1 MIYYLTYNEPFSGIF
16 NSQVVDVVKHLRTE
30 HQQEIRLIS
39 FVPIGFKMTYYKE
52 LCAKLRMAEPS
63 VIIIPTVPVQY
74 GWKFNWFLL
83 SLILLFRKKGSIISR
98 EIWATYLAIKC
109 RTFKMVHKVC
119 YDARGANYAQ
129 MKEYDIYSQ
138 NIKEEIFELEKFAV
152 FNSNFRL
159 AVSQALVDYWK
170 RVYNYSS
177 NQYVVIP
184 TTISSSLFDKK
195 KNTDEINRIKNEFN
209 LKAED
214 VILVFSG
221 SNFGWQSFDLII
233 KFFELQLQE
242 DPKVKIVFLSQTNKE
257 LDNFVAK
264 FPNRIYCKWLQI
276 DEVNCLLELCDYG
289 VLLRD
294 SNDTNN
300 VASPTKFAEYLA
312 AGLPVII
319 SDNLDFASIVKSE
332 KCGIII
338 QNDQLTSHK
347 FMKNTEEVKLK
358 MKVISS
364 NYFLKSSPSNK
375 LNYNSIIDNL

>member
-52 LCAKLRMAEPS
+52 LSAKLRKAEPA
-63 VIIIPTVPVQY
+63 VIIIPAVPVQY

-98 EIWATYLAIKC
+98 EVQATYLAIKC
-109 RTFKMVHKVC
+109 RAFKLVHKVC

-129 MKEYDIYSQ
+129 MKEYDIYSP

-184 TTISSSLFDKK
+184 TTISSSLARVV
-195 KNTDEINRIKNEFN
+195 TII
-209 LKAED
+209 
-214 VILVFSG
+214 VS
-221 SNFGWQSFDLII
+221 LIH
-233 KFFELQLQE
+233 
-242 DPKVKIVFLSQTNKE
+242 P
-257 LDNFVAK
+257 
-264 FPNRIYCKWLQI
+264 PNRLALRPTTQYTAS
-276 DEVNCLLELCDYG
+276 G
-289 VLLRD
+289 VHFRSKIAFVMQENILRCPL
-294 SNDTNN
+294 SALT
-300 VASPTKFAEYLA
+300 
-312 AGLPVII
+312 VIR
-319 SDNLDFASIVKSE
+319 IV
-332 KCGIII
+332 
-338 QNDQLTSHK
+338 
-347 FMKNTEEVKLK
+347 
-358 MKVISS
+358 
-364 NYFLKSSPSNK
+364 
-375 LNYNSIIDNL
+375 